1 MRLSRFVTLFVALA
15 AITAC
20 GDDEITDPGVP
31 PLAGVRFVNAL
42 SDTGAVDVSM
52 IDQVNW
58 SFSNIEGYA
67 FRAGSEHQPIAAG
80 SRAIRVFPN
89 SQNAAIASTILL
101 DTTITFNAN
110 TNYTLLL
117 TGSARAN
124 TEAFVLIEDNPPA
137 AAANQIALR
146 VFNVTPV
153 AIDAYATDTTTTAI
167 APPAA
172 AANVAAV
179 APSAYVAFATAGRR
193 AIRVT
198 PAGSGTVSASGAG
211 PAAVAP
217 LVGQLP
223 AAGVN
228 SSGTAFSVYYFPA
241 GVPGSVTAPA
251 AGTGNCAGATPL
263 ASCNPTVIWFV
274 DRVPTS

>member
-1 MRLSRFVTLFVALA
+1 MRLSRFVTLFIGLA

-20 GDDEITDPGVP
+20 GDDDPTDPGVP

-67 FRAGSEHQPIAAG
+67 YRAGSEHQPIQAG
-80 SRAIRVFPN
+80 ARHIRVFPN

-110 TNYTLLL
+110 TKYTLLL
-117 TGSARAN
+117 TGSARGN
-124 TEAFVLIEDNPPA
+124 TESFVLIEDTPPA
-137 AAANQIALR
+137 TAAAQIALR
-146 VFNVTPV
+146 VFNVTPA
-153 AIDAYATDTTTTAI
+153 AIDAYSTATATTAI
-167 APPAA
+167 APPATA
-172 AANVAAV
+172 TGVAAV
-179 APSAYVAFATAGRR
+179 SPSAYVVRATGAQ

-198 PAGSGTVSASGAG
+198 PAGSATVSASAAG
-211 PAAVAP
+211 PAAAAQLP
-217 LVGQLP
+217 GQLP
-223 AAGVN
+223 AAGVT
-228 SSGTAFSVYYFPA
+228 SAGTAFSVYYFPA
-241 GVPGSVTAPA
+241 GVPGSVNAPA
-251 AGTGNCAGATPL
+251 AGATSCAGATPL
-263 ASCNPTVIWFV
+263 VTCNPTVIWFV